1 MEKQDVPKKR
11 NPFIL
16 SCNVVT
22 YIWTTFLLLVILF
35 SLITS
40 IALAYTNGFF
50 VWSVI
55 GYYLMKMFMG
65 VWIILVFLIIGRI
78 LFDINKKEK
87 KKKAE
92 KQIKL
97 REELKLE
104 ILKELKNGRTT
115 SKR

>member
-16 SCNVVT
+16 SCNIVT
-22 YIWTTFLLLVILF
+22 YIWTTLFFLVILF

-55 GYYLMKMFMG
+55 GYYLMKMFIG
-65 VWIILVFLIIGRI
+65 IWIILIFLVIGKL
-78 LFDINKKEK
+78 LFDINKKK
-87 KKKAE
+87 KKE
-92 KQIKL
+92 KIEKEIRI

-115 SKR
+115 KKR